1 MQVHSCHPERDISM
15 NNKFFKTSL
24 SALREKMPNTFLLL
38 ILCIVLVLI
47 PCLLITSYANHLISE
62 KIRSSN
68 KNFLYAASASIDSSV
83 SAAVEQAATIIE
95 ANSSDYYHL
104 LHAKSMSGSDATLSS
119 YHLNNALHNGSFA
132 SNYFDTVIL
141 YFKNPGIILTTSG
154 SYDAETFFQKKYIF
168 ADYPADYFDTLMNT
182 NFRSIL
188 CPPTSILTQ
197 NVHGEKK
204 IFSSSNIPLAIHPVS
219 SSATDALFILLMD
232 EAKLNN
238 TLSYFNPNESCY
250 FYLMD
255 TVTGNILNHSVDKD
269 YVSLLGLPEQNYS
282 GTSGSMMLSGCRVY
296 WRTSSVNKLRYIC
309 VEPQLL
315 ITRQLHV
322 FFTLTF
328 LITLTTI
335 LLLIF
340 CHKKFALWL
349 QNSISLIHRQL
360 TMASGI
366 ENLPSS
372 PQAVDI
378 ASLKEAVNLLCIQY
392 ENNRPHLITSFLNR
406 LLQNSVTEEEILDF
420 CRQFGIFKP
429 QDYFNIII
437 IRTNFHPYGDLPH
450 TADEITNALA
460 HLHKL
465 LSGYGYTISSHDSKD
480 CLLFL
485 TAPSLPELETI
496 RNRFIDS
503 LSTLTTI
510 LPEFIC
516 GAGIDYHNI
525 YDTYRCYHQI
535 LTLLEQHGIASPK
548 NFYTVEDLLSTCE
561 CRLSPKEKEKIITLS
576 RHAPEECLLF
586 ITNLLFSWKS
596 QNAGLYQYKNAI
608 LELLFLFQQLSYEL
622 NIPFSAVF
630 YDKAE
635 NLAASVSQQLTP
647 ERLDHLCLDSYKRLI
662 DIIQNRNTTV
672 NRAENT
678 LLLYIDEHLADI
690 NLTVLSEVTGMNQ
703 NYLSQYFKKHFGIT
717 FLDYTTRKK
726 IDRAKNLLVNSS
738 LTCKSIGES
747 LGYHDPNV
755 FIRTFK
761 KLETVT
767 PNEYRRMHRKHI

>member
-1 MQVHSCHPERDISM
+1 M
-15 NNKFFKTSL
+15 NNKFVKTSL
-24 SALREKMPNTFLLL
+24 PMLRDKMPNTFLLL
-38 ILCIVLVLI
+38 VLCIVLVLI

-62 KIRSSN
+62 KIRFSN
-68 KNFLYAASASIDSSV
+68 KNFLYAASASIDSSI

-104 LHAKSMSGSDATLSS
+104 LHAESMSGSDATLSS
-119 YHLNNALHNGSFA
+119 YHLNNALHNSSFV

-154 SYDAETFFQKKYIF
+154 SYDAETFFSKKYVF
-168 ADYPADYFDTLMNT
+168 ADYPTDYFDTLMDT
-182 NFRSIL
+182 NFKSIL
-188 CPPTSILTQ
+188 CPPTSILTY
-197 NVHGEKK
+197 NVHGEKT
-204 IFSSSNIPLAIHPVS
+204 IFSSSAIPLAIHPVS

-232 EAKLNN
+232 ETKLNN

-255 TVTGNILNHSVDKD
+255 AVSGNILNHSADKD
-269 YVSLLGLPEQNYS
+269 YASLLSLAKQKYS
-282 GTSGSMMLSGCRVY
+282 GTSESMMINSCRVY

-315 ITRQLHV
+315 ITRQLQV
-322 FFTLTF
+322 FFALTF
-328 LITLTTI
+328 FITLITI

-340 CHKKFALWL
+340 CHKRFALWL

-360 TMASGI
+360 TVASGI
-366 ENLPSS
+366 ETFPSS
-372 PQAVDI
+372 PKVIDI

-392 ENNRPHLITSFLNR
+392 ENNRPHLITSFLIR
-406 LLQNSVTEEEILDF
+406 LLQNNVTEEEVQDF
-420 CRQFGIFKP
+420 CRQFAIFKP

-437 IRTNFHPYGDLPH
+437 IRTNFNPYGDSPL
-450 TADEITNALA
+450 TAAEISSTLS

-465 LSGYGYTISSHDSKD
+465 LSEYGYIVSSHNSKD

-485 TAPSLPELETI
+485 TAPSLHELETI
-496 RNRFIDS
+496 RRHFIDS
-503 LSTLTTI
+503 LANLVML

-516 GAGIDYHNI
+516 GIGIDYHNI
-525 YDTYRCYHQI
+525 YDTYRCYHQV
-535 LTLLEQHGIASPK
+535 LTLLEQHGIATEK
-548 NFYTVEDLLSTCE
+548 FFYTMEDLLSTCE

-576 RHAPEECLLF
+576 RHTPEECLLF

-608 LELLFLFQQLSYEL
+608 LELLYLFQQLSYEL

-630 YDKAE
+630 YDRDE
-635 NLAASVSQQLTP
+635 NLTASVSHQLTP
-647 ERLDHLCLDSYKRLI
+647 QRLNNLCLDSYKRLI
-662 DIIQNRNTTV
+662 DIIQNRNTNV
-672 NRAENT
+672 SRAENT

-690 NLTVLSEVTGMNQ
+690 NLTMLSEVTGMNQ

-761 KLETVT
+761 KLEAVT
-767 PNEYRRMHRKHI
+767 PNEYRRIHRKHT